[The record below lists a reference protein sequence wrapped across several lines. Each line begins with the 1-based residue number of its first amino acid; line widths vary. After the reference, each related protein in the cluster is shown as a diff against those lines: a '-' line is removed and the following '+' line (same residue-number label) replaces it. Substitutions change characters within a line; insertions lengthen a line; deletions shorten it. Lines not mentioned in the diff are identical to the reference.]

1 MRTKTDTRLVAAAP
15 RKMIP
20 RLPDSSLSP
29 AVIDLLHETH
39 IPRYHAVQGYLK
51 PNQQPASLNIVL
63 PTDLSRDH
71 LAQALAKTEATS
83 PTMSYETMISP
94 LLLQTDTKYVVP
106 SSSRPNHEPIV
117 YTSGYVTFPP
127 YHKSS
132 DSKAQTIKK
141 CAKKVKNCL
150 ITVGDKFLTGLEAV
164 GNFYA
169 YSEQKWESEYQPFER
184 VTLNSPLWE
193 AIDAVDKAA
202 LLEKA
207 QKAEKH
213 QQNSWGKTLRNYWK
227 PKPAEQ
233 FSTKSILVHGDR
245 EDAKNKEPSIEPIAK
260 RLRKQ
265 NEQRPERMQPSHK
278 PRRPLWRGQTQ
289 KRTKHSR
296 PTRQP
301 HFSPPRG
308 RMHPLERQHSRPG
321 HNQQQPSI
329 APEQQAPES
338 EEDDEDLGTPWWGLE
353 TVAEG
358 PFYGAEAWEDGQGML
373 DDEGIG
379 EGGGDGEADCGGL
392 EAGGELCLRH
402 ESCVRE
408 AMAIGGA

>member
-29 AVIDLLHETH
+29 AVINLLRETH
-39 IPRYHAVQGYLK
+39 IPRYHAVQGYSK
-51 PNQQPASLNIVL
+51 PNQQPASLHIVL

-71 LAQALAKTEATS
+71 IAQALAKTEAMS

-106 SSSRPNHEPIV
+106 SGFRPNHNPAA

-127 YHKSS
+127 FHKSS
-132 DSKAQTIKK
+132 NSKAQTAKK
-141 CAKKVKNCL
+141 YAKKVKNCL
-150 ITVGDKFLTGLEAV
+150 ITVGNKFLTGLEAIR
-164 GNFYA
+164 NFYA
-169 YSEQKWESEYQPFER
+169 YSEQKWESEHQPFER
-184 VTLNSPLWE
+184 VTSNSQVWE

-213 QQNSWGKTLRNYWK
+213 QQNSWGKALRNYWK

-233 FSTKSILVHGDR
+233 FSTNNILAHGDR
-245 EDAKNKEPSIEPIAK
+245 EDAKNEEPSIPPIAK

-278 PRRPLWRGQTQ
+278 PHRPLRRRQTQ
-289 KRTKHSR
+289 ERTEHRR
-296 PTRQP
+296 PTRQA

-308 RMHPLERQHSRPG
+308 RMHPLERQHSRTG

-338 EEDDEDLGTPWWGLE
+338 EEDDEDLGTPWSALE
-353 TVAEG
+353 TVVEE
-358 PFYGAEAWEDGQGML
+358 PFFGGEAWEDEQRML

-379 EGGGDGEADCGGL
+379 EGGGDGEGDCGGL